1 MVLIKSCRQPIAA
14 TFTLSLLFLLMAFA
28 RPALAQSAEHAKVK
42 APKLSFSPG
51 KLNFGDENVDVTS
64 ASKTVTVTNHST
76 TTAVSIA
83 SIVVSSPF
91 IAVGGTCGSSI
102 AAADSCTVEVAFK
115 PTATGKVKKKKGL
128 TFADSA
134 QKSPQHVVQLLGQG
148 VPGATP
154 TPTAT
159 ATRTAT
165 PTATPTATATV
176 TTTPK
181 VTPTPTLTATAT
193 STGSTVPTPT
203 ATATATGSPEPTPT
217 ATATATRTATAT
229 ATGSGSATPTPTPGP
244 QAGDVL
250 IAGGDT
256 GALLDGIIEFSS
268 GTVSTN
274 AAEVYE
280 AASNTFAA
288 VGNLHTAREG
298 STAVVLPNKETLI
311 VGGEHCFS
319 TTIGPGGACGASSFP
334 GFECDALDTAE
345 LYTETGAGTGSFTL
359 AGSGSSFAMTS
370 ARSGA
375 TATLLADGV
384 SVLITGGQSGSTFL
398 GSGSTT
404 PPAGCAPSGQV
415 SQTTAEIYDLATD
428 TFTATASIPGC
439 PAGTIPPTQ
448 CTNNMGDALPAVCG
462 SGTSQCGLV
471 DSAATLLTTGLAPGA
486 VLVTGGDYVELF
498 GESSTQSF
506 VYVPY
511 YDSLGPTP
519 PAGTPY
525 WAPANPMNTARE
537 LPGIATLPSGDVLV
551 AGGLTATSEACTATP
566 STPVEFSTSKSAEI
580 FDPATFTWTAV
591 TAQMSVPRIAS
602 VELFTSGPDAGDAI
616 LAGGLDDQ
624 AGPGSCVGITSI
636 TQQSESKTDLFTENV
651 ATPAAS
657 TFTSTGALN
666 IDRGLYGVAILNSGP
681 DSGDLAVFGGQC
693 SEGTVASSPI
703 GTSAAQSQCRNASYK
718 TDYYELFNPS
728 SGTWTVGTA
737 AAPATPSVGPAS
749 ALLP

>member
-1 MVLIKSCRQPIAA
+1 MVPNKSYRQSIAA
-14 TFTLSLLFLLMAFA
+14 VFALSLLFLLTASG
-28 RPALAQSAEHAKVK
+28 RLALAQSAEPEAKVK

-51 KLNFGDENVDVTS
+51 KLNFGDENVGVTS

-76 TTAVSIA
+76 TTAVSIT

-91 IAVGGTCGSSI
+91 VMVGGSCGSSI
-102 AAADSCTVEVAFK
+102 AAGDQCTVDVAFK
-115 PTATGKVKKKKGL
+115 PTAIGKVKKKKGL
-128 TFADSA
+128 TFTDSA

-148 VPGATP
+148 VAGATP
-154 TPTAT
+154 TPT

-165 PTATPTATATV
+165 PTATATATPTATATA
-176 TTTPK
+176 TR
-181 VTPTPTLTATAT
+181 TPTATPTATAT
-193 STGSTVPTPT
+193 STGSAVPTPT
-203 ATATATGSPEPTPT
+203 AT

-274 AAEVYE
+274 AAEIYE
-280 AASNTFAA
+280 AASNTFAT
-288 VGNLHTAREG
+288 VGNLNTAREG
-298 STAVVLPNKETLI
+298 STAVVLPNGKTLI
-311 VGGEHCFS
+311 VGGEHCFA
-319 TTIGPGGACGASSFP
+319 TTIGPGGACGTSTFT
-334 GFECDALDTAE
+334 GYECDALDTAE
-345 LYTETGAGTGSFTL
+345 LYTETGASAGTFTL

-398 GSGSTT
+398 GTST
-404 PPAGCAPSGQV
+404 PPAGCGPSGQV
-415 SQTTAEIYDLATD
+415 SQNTAEIYDLATD

-448 CTNNMGDALPAVCG
+448 CSNNMGDALPAVCG

-471 DSAATLLTTGLAPGA
+471 DSAATLLTSGLAPGA

-525 WAPANPMNTARE
+525 WAPSNPMNTARE
-537 LPGIATLPSGDVLV
+537 LPGITTLPSGDVLV
-551 AGGLTATSEACTATP
+551 AGGLTATSEACVATP
-566 STPVEFSTSKSAEI
+566 STPVEFTTSSSAEI

-591 TAQMSVPRIAS
+591 TAPMSVRRIAS
-602 VELFTSGPDAGDAI
+602 VELFTSGPDSGDAI
-616 LAGGLDDQ
+616 LAGGLDAE
-624 AGPGSCVGITSI
+624 AGSGSCVGITSI
-636 TQQSESKTDLFTENV
+636 TQQTQSKTDLFTENV
-651 ATPAAS
+651 ATPADS
-657 TFTSTGALN
+657 TFTPTGALN
-666 IDRGLYGVAILNSGP
+666 ADRGLYGVAILDSG
-681 DSGDLAVFGGQC
+681 SNAGDLAVFGGQC
-693 SEGTVASSPI
+693 SEDSLSSSPI
-703 GTSAAQSQCRNASYK
+703 GTSAAQTQCKKVSYK
-718 TDYYELFNPS
+718 ADYYELFNPS
-728 SGTWTVGTA
+728 TETWTVGTA
-737 AAPATPSVGPAS
+737 TTPATPAVGPAS